1 MTVRVFHGFA
11 ESMRH
16 LADDV
21 VALTVTSPPYW
32 NAIDYDI
39 YAKDPSENWK
49 TRRYAKGFTTYHEF
63 LALMRRCF
71 AEVQRATRPGGFCAV
86 VVGTILHEGKMIPLP
101 FDLAQVMLDIG
112 WIFHQ
117 DIVWEKNWSSSKRG
131 GTLIKHPWPG
141 NFYPNTLS
149 EYILVFRKAGESEL
163 RKNRTDAARILIDTL
178 YAKEISSN
186 VWHITPVRPK
196 QIAHPCPYPEEI
208 VHRLV
213 TLFSRAGDLVLDPF
227 AGSGQ
232 TLKVANALGRRV
244 IGYDIEPAFVDLANK
259 RASET
264 YIRGPQLIVSYD
276 KLEPGIPIG
285 NSKRSAA

>member
-1 MTVRVFHGFA
+1 MTARVFEGSA

-16 LADDV
+16 LRDGV

-39 YAKDPSENWK
+39 YAKDPSEDWK
-49 TRRYAKGFTTYHEF
+49 TRRYARGFTTYHEF

-71 AEVQRATRPGGFCAV
+71 SEVMRATRPGGFCAV
-86 VVGTILHEGKMIPLP
+86 VVGTILHERKMIPLP
-101 FDLAQVMLDIG
+101 FDLASAMIDLG

-117 DIVWEKNWSSSKRG
+117 DIVWEKNWSSSKRA

-141 NFYPNTLS
+141 NYYPNTLS

-163 RKNRTDAARILIDTL
+163 KKMRVDAARIPIDTL
-178 YAKEISSN
+178 YAKEISGN
-186 VWHITPVRPK
+186 VWHVTPVRPK

-213 TLFSRAGDLVLDPF
+213 TLYSGAGDLVLDPF

-232 TLKVANALGRRV
+232 TLNVANALGRRV
-244 IGYDIEPAFVDLANK
+244 VGYDIEPAFVDLANE
-259 RASET
+259 RLDEP
-264 YIRGPQLIVSYD
+264 YVRGPQLVVSYD
-276 KLEPGIPIG
+276 RLEPGILIG
-285 NSKRSAA
+285 SSTRNAA